1 VVRGQRSGLRDPL
14 REPLALERA
23 IPSPVKRC
31 KKDRHDLVGDTVGFN
46 KSTGR
51 VYCKPCREETRRA
64 ARRAKGKC
72 LAGKHSFAV
81 RANWYETTQG
91 QKRCRPCYLEA
102 KAAREA
108 AAAAAP
114 KYPDVERIPARK
126 ARAVPPGGIG
136 GNGEQNAL
144 YRLAVRVRQGR
155 GIDVRA

>member
-1 VVRGQRSGLRDPL
+1 MT
-14 REPLALERA
+14 E
-23 IPSPVKRC
+23 PVKRC
-31 KKDRHDLVGDTVGFN
+31 KKDRHDLVGDNVGLN

-81 RANWYETTQG
+81 RANWYETPQG

-114 KYPDVERIPARK
+114 KYPDVERVKTGSYIA
-126 ARAVPPGGIG
+126 PPGGIG
-136 GNGEQNAL
+136 TTRDAL
-144 YRLAVRVRQGR
+144 YRLALMVRSQTRGR
-155 GIDVRA
+155 